1 MGKDGVAKAKAMAK
15 KEAVVRQKNDAVI
28 IIDPENKSGVKAREA
43 SSKKSTK
50 SLTAILTAR
59 SKVKLVC
66 ILRI

>member
-1 MGKDGVAKAKAMAK
+1 MGKDGIAKAKAMAK
-15 KEAVVRQKNDAVI
+15 KEVVVKQKNDAVI

-59 SKVKLVC
+59 SKVKSAYM
-66 ILRI
+66 LRS